1 MHKNKL
7 LIIGKNSFLGKNLYK
22 SIKNKIDARLLSYEE
37 FLKLNKK
44 KIKSFNYLCNCSLN
58 TEYNKSK
65 YKEKNDI
72 DLKIVKKIKNYKINF
87 IFLSSRKV
95 YLNKKNIREDD
106 KLAPKC
112 NYSKNK
118 VITEKKI
125 FKLLPNKLI
134 ILRISN
140 VLGLKN
146 YSLRRTHNSF
156 IDNYIKYISSNKK
169 TYYENDYKDFITI
182 EQFIKIFYNI
192 IKNNLRGIY
201 NVSLGKKIYIDE
213 ILKWLNYKN
222 LNKNKLL
229 IKKNTYHYD
238 SFTLNNKKLMNSIK
252 IKINKSEIKKFC
264 KIMGKKIYYQFNN
277 SI

>member
-7 LIIGKNSFLGKNLYK
+7 LIIGKNSFLGKNLYRG
-22 SIKNKIDARLLSYEE
+22 IKNKIDTHLLSYEE
-37 FLKLNKK
+37 FLKLNNK
-44 KIKSFNYLCNCSLN
+44 KIKSFNYLCNCSIN
-58 TEYNKSK
+58 TEYNKYK
-65 YKEKNDI
+65 YRDKNDI
-72 DLKIVKKIKNYKINF
+72 DLKIVKKIRTYKINF

-95 YLNKKNIREDD
+95 YSNKNNIKEND

-125 FKLLPNKLI
+125 SKLLSNKLI

-146 YSLRRTHNSF
+146 YNLRSTHNSF

-169 TYYENDYKDFITI
+169 NYYKNDYKDFITI
-182 EQFIKIFYNI
+182 QQFIKIFYNV
-192 IKNNLRGIY
+192 IKKNLRGIY
-201 NVSLGKKIYIDE
+201 NVSSGKKIYINE

-222 LNKNKLL
+222 LNKNKFL
-229 IKKNTYHYD
+229 IKKNSYHYD
-238 SFTLNNKKLMNSIK
+238 SFTLNNKKLINSIK
-252 IKINKSEIKKFC
+252 IKINKSEIKNFC
-264 KIMGKKIYYQFNN
+264 RAMGKKIYYQFNN

>member
-72 DLKIVKKIKNYKINF
+72 DLKIVKKVKNYKINF

-229 IKKNTYHYD
+229 IKKNTYNYD

-264 KIMGKKIYYQFNN
+264 RIMGKKIYYQFNN

>member
-22 SIKNKIDARLLSYEE
+22 SIKNKIDARILSYEE

-44 KIKSFNYLCNCSLN
+44 KIKNFNYLCNCSLN
-58 TEYNKSK
+58 TKYNKSK

-95 YLNKKNIREDD
+95 YLNKKNIKEDD

-222 LNKNKLL
+222 LNKNKFL
-229 IKKNTYHYD
+229 IKKNTYNYD

-264 KIMGKKIYYQFNN
+264 RIMGKKIYYQFNN

>member
-1 MHKNKL
+1 MYKNKL

-22 SIKNKIDARLLSYEE
+22 SIKNKIDARILSYEE

-44 KIKSFNYLCNCSLN
+44 KIKNFNYLCNCSLN
-58 TEYNKSK
+58 TKYNKSK

-95 YLNKKNIREDD
+95 YLNKKNIKEDD

-222 LNKNKLL
+222 LNKNKFL
-229 IKKNTYHYD
+229 IKKNTYNYD

-264 KIMGKKIYYQFNN
+264 RIMGKKIYYQFNN

>member
-22 SIKNKIDARLLSYEE
+22 SIKNKIDARILSYEE

-44 KIKSFNYLCNCSLN
+44 KIKNFNYLCNCSLN
-58 TEYNKSK
+58 TKYNKSK

-95 YLNKKNIREDD
+95 YLNKKNIKEDD

-192 IKNNLRGIY
+192 IKNNLSGIY
-201 NVSLGKKIYIDE
+201 NVSLGKKIYLDE

-229 IKKNTYHYD
+229 IKKNTHNYD

-264 KIMGKKIYYQFNN
+264 RIMGKKIYYQFNN

>member
-1 MHKNKL
+1 MHKNRL

-222 LNKNKLL
+222 LNKNKFL

-264 KIMGKKIYYQFNN
+264 RIIGKKIYYQFNN